1 MAHAFYQYRY
11 YWQVQSSL
19 LFFLL
24 LLICKILTVFAL
36 DFDYENPRHKAALKL
51 YSSKL

>member
-1 MAHAFYQYRY
+1 MAHAFYQYQY

-24 LLICKILTVFAL
+24 LLICKILTMFAL
-36 DFDYENPRHKAALKL
+36 DFDYEPRHKAALKL
-51 YSSKL
+51 YSIKL